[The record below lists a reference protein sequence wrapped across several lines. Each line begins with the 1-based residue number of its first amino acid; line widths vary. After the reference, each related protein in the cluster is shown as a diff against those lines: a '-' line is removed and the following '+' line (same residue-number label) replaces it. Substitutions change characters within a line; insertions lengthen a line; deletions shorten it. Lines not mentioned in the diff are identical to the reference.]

1 MYGVFADGE
10 GSQKLIDAVG
20 WWGSELRLD
29 WPVSSQANR
38 RRDWDLG
45 GESKEQG
52 TVCVMG

>member
-1 MYGVFADGE
+1 MCEVFADGE
-10 GSQKLIDAVG
+10 GLQKLIDVVR
-20 WWGSELRLD
+20 WRGSELRLD
-29 WPVSSQANR
+29 WPVSSRANR